1 MIATG
6 ARRYLLTKPSSCSFP
21 RGATRA
27 TCGRAPRA
35 TFLPSWPANT
45 LSACNAGQESLQR
58 AKAAWC
64 SIRAPSVPS
73 ILKKAEPEFKRI
85 FKRHKTGWTYVHD
98 GASAHKAASTNKWL
112 QDHVPDH
119 ITSGPT
125 GEWPANSPDFNI
137 IEQVWGILAG
147 QLQDDPPK
155 SLAALKRRVKELW
168 KRLPQKTIADMASD
182 MKNRMKRCI
191 RAKGGWTGN

>member
-1 MIATG
+1 MT
-6 ARRYLLTKPSSCSFP
+6 S
-21 RGATRA
+21 
-27 TCGRAPRA
+27 CGRAAGDVPP
-35 TFLPSWPANT
+35 FLASQYSVSLQCWAGVSAKGKSSLVFYKGS
-45 LSACNAGQESLQR
+45 LSAKGYQA
-58 AKAAWC
+58 
-64 SIRAPSVPS
+64 

-85 FKRHKTGWTYVHD
+85 FKRHNTGWTYVHD

-155 SLAALKRRVKELW
+155 SLAALKRRAKELW